1 MHLLLDIALLL
12 FLYMSAC
19 SAATTETILA
29 GQALTVNDKLVSRN
43 GRYALGFFETSSKSS
58 GNTNNW
64 YLGIWFNT
72 IPKFTSEHG
81 RCGCRQ
87 FFTAVRKTATISNSI
102 SGAWKIK

>member
-72 IPKFTSEHG
+72 IPKFTSCHLEPVH
-81 RCGCRQ
+81 Q
-87 FFTAVRKTATISNSI
+87 VHNLEYTSKHQ
-102 SGAWKIK
+102 KK